1 MVEIACDFVE
11 RPDKITVDMKRNKK
25 FNPRIQSLALSQ
37 SQKRIKNVDDLVST
51 VSDAIEHVQIQISS
65 SVNSMMTWLYW
76 GIGRHIVEF
85 ERGGERA
92 VYGRELLKEIGR
104 RLVEKH
110 GRGYSWR
117 NLYLMC
123 QFYEGFQEPVLLQSL
138 VAKLSFSKL
147 IQVLSVE
154 TPEKKSFYLQMTIK
168 ERWPVRTLRRQITSG
183 LYERTPAAMRHKILT
198 PKQLSA
204 AAPERPEEI
213 IKDPYV
219 FEFLGLPDNS
229 YTENELE
236 KALVDRL
243 QNFLTELGKGFC
255 FEARQKRIDL
265 AGQDYYI
272 DLVFY
277 HRILK
282 SAILI
287 DLKIGPFVHSYA
299 GQMNYYLNW
308 WKDNEMYPGDKP
320 PIGLILCASKKD
332 AHAEFALGGIA
343 NRIFVSQYQT
353 KLPTKSELQQL
364 LMKTQGRWEQEH
376 GKLPAQ
382 EVRRINEDIR

>member
-1 MVEIACDFVE
+1 
-11 RPDKITVDMKRNKK
+11 MKHRKK
-25 FNPRIQSLALSQ
+25 RILETSLAPLSL
-37 SQKRIKNVDDLVST
+37 SPGHVKNIDDLIDT
-51 VSDAIEHVQIQISS
+51 VSAAINHVQIQISS

-76 GIGRHIVEF
+76 GIGRHIVEY
-85 ERGGERA
+85 ERGGKRA
-92 VYGRELLKEIGR
+92 IYGQELLKVIGR

-123 QFYEGFQEPVLLQSL
+123 QFYEGFPDHVLLKPF
-138 VAKLSFSKL
+138 VTKLAFSKL
-147 IQVLSVE
+147 VQVLSVE
-154 TPEKKSFYLQMTIK
+154 TPEKRLFYLQMAVK
-168 ERWPVRTLRRQITSG
+168 ERWAVRVLRRQIASG
-183 LYERTPAAMRHKILT
+183 LYERTPAAARHKIIT

-204 AAPERPEEI
+204 ASPEKPEEV

-243 QNFLTELGKGFC
+243 QHFLTELGKGFC

-308 WKDNEMYPGDKP
+308 WKENEMYPGDQP
-320 PIGLILCASKKD
+320 PVGLILCASKKD
-332 AHAEFALGGIA
+332 AHVEFALGGIA

-353 KLPTKSELQQL
+353 KLPSKTELQHL
-364 LMKTQGRWEQEH
+364 LIKTQDRWEREH
-376 GKLPAQ
+376 GKLPAK
-382 EVRRINEDIR
+382 EIKRINEDTR